1 MFKVCFNGA
10 NYLLLSRSVVFGCLL
25 GGEIHPAPNIRKN
38 PSFRIAIFG
47 SKILWSSHLPLFVG
61 LKSVDFIETW

>member
-10 NYLLLSRSVVFGCLL
+10 NTEPQQVSLCMFW
-25 GGEIHPAPNIRKN
+25 GEIHPAPNIRKN